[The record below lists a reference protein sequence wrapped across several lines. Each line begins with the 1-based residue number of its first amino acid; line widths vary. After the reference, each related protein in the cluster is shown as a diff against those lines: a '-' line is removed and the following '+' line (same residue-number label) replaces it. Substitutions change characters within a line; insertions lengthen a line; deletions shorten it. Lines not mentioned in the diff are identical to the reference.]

1 MKTVAVPTYRRIL
14 VPLDGSDAAEYAIGA
29 AIGLARQHDAEIV
42 LLHVEHLPAESVE
55 LDQHNRTREQMQ
67 DYLVRLRDQLRDDDL
82 RAQARVIT
90 GYALPESVIAFVE
103 TEHIDLIVTSTQGR
117 TSMLRWLLGNQ
128 VEAALNALP
137 VPVLLVRPVLHKIV
151 VPLDGSKWSESAI
164 PRAVEIARQ
173 HNAELVLLHVYQ
185 SPVWGYA
192 DQLAVAGQQQLADQ
206 AYEQMRDQLIALR
219 NRLRREGVRAQV
231 QIVRSNNPA
240 QAICEFA
247 ESEEGISM
255 VVMSTHGRTGLSR
268 WLLGSVAQRVMKEL
282 RCPVT
287 LVHPGGN

>member
-1 MKTVAVPTYRRIL
+1 ML

-29 AIGLARQHDAEIV
+29 AMGLARQHAAEIV
-42 LLHVEHLPAESVE
+42 LLFVEHLPAESVE
-55 LDQHNRTREQMQ
+55 LDPTSQTREHMQ
-67 DYLVRLRDQLRDDDL
+67 AYLTRVRDRLRDDGL
-82 RAQARVIT
+82 RAQERVIT
-90 GYALPESVIAFVE
+90 GYALPESLVKFVE

-128 VEAALNALP
+128 VENALNVLP
-137 VPVLLVRPVLHKIV
+137 TPVLLVRPMLHKIV

-164 PRAVEIARQ
+164 PKAVEIARQ
-173 HNAELVLLHVYQ
+173 HGAELVLLHVYQ
-185 SPVWGYA
+185 SPVRSYA
-192 DQLAVAGQQQLADQ
+192 DQIAVAGQLLLADQ
-206 AYEQMRDQLIALR
+206 PFEQMRDQLTALR
-219 NRLRREGVRAQV
+219 NRLRQEGVRAQV
-231 QIVRSNNPA
+231 QIVHSNNPA

-268 WLLGSVAQRVMKEL
+268 WLLGSVAQRVIKDL

-287 LVHPGGN
+287 LVHPGND